1 MYTMKKY
8 VSIILALCL
17 VLSLAACGKEAAP
30 VPTPAPT
37 PVVTAV
43 PVPAATPE
51 ATEAPAPVETA
62 APAPEA
68 WETLYSSFL
77 TANYRTLADACY
89 GFVAGLGF
97 IDLDLD
103 TVPELLV
110 FDAGASSSMG
120 VQFFDIVNGKVEC
133 VSASSVAVGDAF
145 GGDFYD
151 PRLNVNTT
159 AFASFRLKEGS
170 DGALYFEVT
179 SHNGAEDMRYS
190 ELIRFTKNPGG
201 VLALQTLACQQ
212 TAVDPATQTE
222 LYTVYTVGDQPIE
235 KSQYDSILTTAAA
248 AIDYG
253 YEAGG
258 VFLWE
263 DKGYGQDILGFNAML
278 EAALDKYVPAL

>member
-8 VSIILALCL
+8 VSFFLALCL
-17 VLSLAACGKEAAP
+17 VLSLAACGKEAPA
-30 VPTPAPT
+30 PTPAPT

-43 PVPAATPE
+43 PVPAPTPE
-51 ATEAPAPVETA
+51 VTEAPAPVETA
-62 APAPEA
+62 APAPA
-68 WETLYSSFL
+68 VWETLYSSFL
-77 TANYRTLADACY
+77 TANYQTLAEACY
-89 GFVAGLGF
+89 GFVAGIGF

-120 VQFFDIVNGKVEC
+120 VQLFDIVNGRVEC

-145 GGDFYD
+145 GGEYFD

-159 AFASFRLKEGS
+159 AFETFRLKEGA

-190 ELIRFTKNPGG
+190 ELIRFTKGAG
-201 VLALQTLACQQ
+201 DVLALQTLACRQ

-222 LYTVYTVGDQPIE
+222 LYTVCTVGDQPIE
-235 KSQYDSILTTAAA
+235 QSAYDAIIAEAER

-263 DKGYGQDILGFNAML
+263 DKGYSQDILGFSAML
-278 EAALDKYVPAL
+278 EAAVEKYVPAL

>member
-1 MYTMKKY
+1 M
-8 VSIILALCL
+8 
-17 VLSLAACGKEAAP
+17 
-30 VPTPAPT
+30 
-37 PVVTAV
+37 
-43 PVPAATPE
+43 
-51 ATEAPAPVETA
+51 
-62 APAPEA
+62 
-68 WETLYSSFL
+68 
-77 TANYRTLADACY
+77 
-89 GFVAGLGF
+89 AGLGF

-120 VQFFDIVNGKVEC
+120 VQLFDIVNGRVEC

-145 GGDFYD
+145 GGEYFD

-159 AFASFRLKEGS
+159 AFESFRLKEGA

-179 SHNGAEDMRYS
+179 SHNGAEDLRYS
-190 ELIRFTKNPGG
+190 ELIRFTRSAAD
-201 VLALQTLACQQ
+201 VLVLQTLACQQ

-235 KSQYDSILTTAAA
+235 QSAYD
-248 AIDYG
+248 AIIAQADSALDYG

-278 EAALDKYVPAL
+278 EAALEKYVPAL

>member
-8 VSIILALCL
+8 ASFFLALCL
-17 VLSLAACGKEAAP
+17 VLSLAACGKEA
-30 VPTPAPT
+30 PAPAPA
-37 PVVTAV
+37 PVVTAIPV
-43 PVPAATPE
+43 PVPTPE

-62 APAPEA
+62 APAPAA

-77 TANYRTLADACY
+77 TANYQTLAEACY
-89 GFVAGLGF
+89 GFVAGVGF

-145 GGDFYD
+145 GGEYYD

-159 AFASFRLKEGS
+159 AFEAFRLKEGP

-179 SHNGAEDMRYS
+179 SHNGAEDLRYS
-190 ELIRFTKNPGG
+190 ELIRFGKNAAG
-201 VLALQTLACQQ
+201 VLTLQTLACRQ
-212 TAVDPATQTE
+212 TSVDPATQTE
-222 LYTVYTVGDQPIE
+222 LYTVCTVGDQPID
-235 KSQYDSILTTAAA
+235 SSTYDAILAEAGR

-278 EAALDKYVPAL
+278 EAAVAKYVPAL

>member
-8 VSIILALCL
+8 VSFVLALCL
-17 VLSLAACGKEAAP
+17 VLSLAACGKEAPA
-30 VPTPAPT
+30 PTPAPT

-43 PVPAATPE
+43 PVPVATPE
-51 ATEAPAPVETA
+51 VTEAPAPVETA
-62 APAPEA
+62 APGPAV

-77 TANYRTLADACY
+77 TANYQTLADACY
-89 GFVAGLGF
+89 GFVAGIGF

-110 FDAGASSSMG
+110 FDAGAASSMG

-145 GGDFYD
+145 GGACYD

-159 AFASFRLKEGS
+159 AFEAFRLKEGV

-179 SHNGAEDMRYS
+179 SYNGSEDMRYN
-190 ELIRFTKNPGG
+190 ELIRFTKNAEG

-212 TAVDPATQTE
+212 TAVDPTTQTE
-222 LYTVYTVGDQPIE
+222 LYTVYTVGDQPID
-235 KSQYDSILTTAAA
+235 KSAYDGILANAAA
-248 AIDYG
+248 AIDFG

-278 EAALDKYVPAL
+278 EAALDKYIPAL

>member
-8 VSIILALCL
+8 VSFVLALCL
-17 VLSLAACGKEAAP
+17 VLSLAACGKEAPA
-30 VPTPAPT
+30 PTPAPT

-43 PVPAATPE
+43 PVPVATPE
-51 ATEAPAPVETA
+51 VTEAPAPVETA
-62 APAPEA
+62 APAPA
-68 WETLYSSFL
+68 PWETLYSSFL
-77 TANYRTLADACY
+77 TANFQTLADACY
-89 GFVAGLGF
+89 GFVAGIGF

-120 VQFFDIVNGKVEC
+120 VQFFDIADGRVEC
-133 VSASSVAVGDAF
+133 ISASSVAVGDAF
-145 GGDFYD
+145 GGAYYD

-159 AFASFRLKEGS
+159 AFEAFRLKEGR

-179 SHNGAEDMRYS
+179 SHNGAEDLRYS
-190 ELIRFTKNPGG
+190 ERIRFTKNAAG

-222 LYTVYTVGDQPIE
+222 LYTVCTVGDQPIE
-235 KSQYDSILTTAAA
+235 QSAYD
-248 AIDYG
+248 AIIAQADSALDYG
-253 YEAGG
+253 YGAGG

-263 DKGYGQDILGFNAML
+263 HTGYGQDILGFSAML
-278 EAALDKYVPAL
+278 EAALEKYVPAV